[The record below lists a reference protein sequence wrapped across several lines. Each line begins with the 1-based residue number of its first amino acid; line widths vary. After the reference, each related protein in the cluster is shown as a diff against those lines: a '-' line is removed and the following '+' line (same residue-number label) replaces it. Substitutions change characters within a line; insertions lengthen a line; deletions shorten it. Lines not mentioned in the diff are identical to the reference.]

1 MMNLTAI
8 AINNNRVTYLLLS
21 IIIILGITGY
31 ALLPRDSM
39 PPFTVRAAN
48 IVTIFPGASPERME
62 LLVTD
67 PIEKVVQ
74 EIPEIDYIRSESRTG
89 ISIIKVSLKE
99 SVDESDL
106 RPVWDRLRRKIDN
119 VEVPSGV
126 TQGPDLKDE
135 DVGVTYGIVVGL
147 RNDGYEPK
155 ELEQY
160 ADQLRNRLIRLQDA
174 AKVELSGVVERRIFI
189 DYNDAELA
197 KLELSANELQ
207 NAISSTNI
215 IIPAGEINI
224 EDERVILE
232 PSGNFETTE
241 DIQNML
247 IAVGNGQE
255 TVYLKDI
262 AEVYEDYISPRESIV
277 RMNGQPAIGLHIS
290 LKEGANIVQ
299 LGEEVDELVAG
310 FNQTLPVGIAAQRIA
325 SQDTS
330 VSASVSDFLSN
341 LIQSVVIVLAV
352 MLMFLGLRTGIVV
365 ASLIP
370 TAIVMSLFLMRVF
383 DIGLNQ
389 VSLAALIMA
398 LGMLVDNAIVMA
410 ESMMVK
416 MERGS
421 KALDAAIS
429 SSKELMVPL
438 LTSSLTTSAAF
449 LSFFIADSVM
459 GEIMGPLFS
468 VITITLLSSWLM
480 ALTIVPML
488 AIIFIRVK
496 QNTDNQKP
504 GFFDRL
510 VVYYKQIIVWAL
522 AKPAIVLL
530 AVLSCLALSF
540 VGMGK
545 LGFVFMPDSDRNLVT
560 VNVTLPTG
568 TSLETTAAQVLSLEK
583 YFLDSLLIND
593 VRPQGVQDWSSF
605 IGEGPKSYDLGYQPS
620 PKQTNYA
627 HLLVNTSSSDD
638 NQLVIDQINQFAFNN
653 LPDAKVTVK
662 RLTSGGGASVPIQI
676 RISGPDAE
684 KLTKIASETKGQLRT
699 IAGTS
704 NVDDDWGPKIKK
716 IYVDINQSKLSYNGL
731 TNQDVALS
739 SYTTLSGYTVGEYRE
754 EEDNIPIAMRTKGN
768 LEVAYE
774 DLEGVSIYSQR
785 TGKTVPMAQVADIS
799 VDWQLA
805 KIIRRDL
812 NRTITVESQLE
823 AGYTATK
830 VTSQIANWLE
840 EQRAEWGIEYTYE
853 LGGESEASG
862 DAMGAVVA
870 KLPISLFIIILL
882 LVMQFNSVRKSSI
895 VLLAVPFGIIGVVGG
910 LLITDTNLSFTGF
923 LGIISLA
930 GIVINNAI
938 VLIDRIQLEL
948 DENGRSPYDAILAAA
963 QERFRPILLTTFT
976 TSLGLI
982 PLWLGGGEMWEP
994 LAIGIIFGLLFAT
1007 VITLV
1012 LVPVLYRL
1020 FYKVSKQT
1028 DVPPIVTD
1036 K

>member
-1 MMNLTAI
+1 MNLTAI
-8 AINNNRVTYLLLS
+8 AINNNRVTYLLMG
-21 IIIILGITGY
+21 IIIVLGITGY
-31 ALLPRDSM
+31 TSLPRDSM
-39 PPFTVRAAN
+39 PPFTIRIAR
-48 IVTIFPGASPERME
+48 IVTVFPGASPERIE
-62 LLVTD
+62 FLVTD
-67 PIEKVVQ
+67 PLEKVVQ
-74 EIPEIDYIRSESRTG
+74 EIPEVDYIESESRTG
-89 ISIIKVSLKE
+89 ISIVKVALKE
-99 SVDESDL
+99 SIGESEL
-106 RPVWDRLRRKIDN
+106 RPIWDRLRRKIDN
-119 VEVPSGV
+119 VVVPSGV
-126 TQGPDLKDE
+126 TIGPDLKDE
-135 DVGVTYGIVVGL
+135 GLGITYGIAVGL
-147 RNDGYEPK
+147 KNDGYEPK
-155 ELEQY
+155 ELEKY
-160 ADQLRNRLIRLQDA
+160 ADQLRNELIRLRDA
-174 AKVELSGVVERRIFI
+174 AKVELSGVLERRVFI
-189 DYNDAELA
+189 DYNDASLA
-197 KLELSANELQ
+197 KIELSANELK
-207 NAISSTNI
+207 NIISGTNI
-215 IIPAGEINI
+215 IIPAGQISI

-232 PSGNFETTE
+232 PSGNFETIR

-247 IAVGNGQE
+247 IPVGNGRE
-255 TVYLKDI
+255 SVYLKDI
-262 AEVYEDYISPRESIV
+262 AKVYEDYMSPRETIV

-290 LKEGANIVQ
+290 LKDGANIIQ
-299 LGEEVDELVAG
+299 LGEEVDQLLAR
-310 FNQTLPVGIAAQRIA
+310 FNQTLPVGITGKRIA
-325 SQDTS
+325 SQDNS
-330 VSASVSDFLSN
+330 VSESVSDFLSN
-341 LIQSVVIVLAV
+341 LIQSIVIVLAV

-370 TAIVMSLFLMRVF
+370 AAIVMSMFLMGVF

-429 SSKELMVPL
+429 SSKELKVPL

-449 LSFFIADSVM
+449 LSFFVADSVM

-468 VITITLLSSWLM
+468 VVTTTLLSSWLM

-488 AIIFIRVK
+488 AIVFIKVR
-496 QNTDNQKP
+496 QNNHNRKP
-504 GFFDRL
+504 GFFEKL
-510 VVYYKQIIVWAL
+510 NVYYKQIIVWSL
-522 AKPAIVLL
+522 SKPVLIL
-530 AVLSCLALSF
+530 SAVLGCLALSLI
-540 VGMGK
+540 GMGK

-560 VNVTLPTG
+560 IDIVLPTG
-568 TSLETTAAQVLSLEK
+568 TSLETTDSQVSRIERYLS
-583 YFLDSLLIND
+583 DSLRVNNE
-593 VRPQGVQDWSSF
+593 RSRGVLDWSSF
-605 IGEGPKSYDLGYQPS
+605 IGEGPRSYDLGYQPDQ
-620 PKQTNYA
+620 KQTNYA
-627 HLLVNTSSSDD
+627 HLLVNTSSGND
-638 NQLVIDQINQFAFNN
+638 NQSVIDRINMFAFNN

-662 RLTSGGGASVPIQI
+662 RLTSGGGVKVPIQI

-684 KLTKIASETKGQLRT
+684 KLTRIASETKGQLRN

-716 IYVDINQSKLSYNGL
+716 VYVDINQSKLGYNGL

-754 EEDNIPIAMRTKGN
+754 EEDNIPISMRTEGS

-774 DLEGVSIYSQR
+774 DIEGLSIYSQL
-785 TGKTVPMAQVADIS
+785 TGKTVPMAQLADIS

-812 NRTITVESQLE
+812 HRTITVESQLQ
-823 AGYTATK
+823 AGYTAAE
-830 VTSQIANWLE
+830 VTGQMLKWLN
-840 EQRAEWGIEYTYE
+840 EQRDEWGIEYTFE

-862 DAMGAVVA
+862 NAMGAVTA
-870 KLPISLFIIILL
+870 KLPISFFIIILL
-882 LVMQFNSVRKSSI
+882 LVMQFNSLRKSSI

-910 LLITDTNLSFTGF
+910 LLITGTNFSFTGF
-923 LGIISLA
+923 LGIISLS

-938 VLIDRIQLEL
+938 VLIDRIQLEI
-948 DENGRSPYDAILAAA
+948 DEHERAPYEAILTAA

-1020 FYKVSKQT
+1020 FYKVSMPT
-1028 DVPPIVTD
+1028 
-1036 K
+1036 

>member
-1 MMNLTAI
+1 MMNLTAV
-8 AINNNRVTYLLLS
+8 AIKNNRVTYLLMG
-21 IIIILGITGY
+21 IILILGIMGY
-31 ALLPRDSM
+31 ASLPRDSM
-39 PPFTVRAAN
+39 PPFTIRVAS
-48 IVTIFPGASPERME
+48 IVTVFPGASPERME

-67 PIEKVVQ
+67 PLEKVVQ
-74 EIPEIDYIRSESRTG
+74 EIPEVDYIQSESRTG

-99 SVDESDL
+99 SIGESEL
-106 RPVWDRLRRKIDN
+106 RPIWDRLRRKIDQ
-119 VEVPSGV
+119 VTVPSGV
-126 TQGPDLKDE
+126 SRGPDLKDE
-135 DVGVTYGIVVGL
+135 DLGITYGIAVGL
-147 RNDGYEPK
+147 ENDGYEPK
-155 ELEQY
+155 ELEKY
-160 ADQLRNRLIRLQDA
+160 ADQLRNELIRLKDA
-174 AKVELSGVVERRIFI
+174 AKVELSGVSERRVFI

-197 KLELSANELQ
+197 KIELSANELK
-207 NAISSTNI
+207 NAISGTNI
-215 IIPAGEINI
+215 IIPAGQISI

-232 PSGNFETTE
+232 PSGNFETIE
-241 DIQNML
+241 DIRNML
-247 IAVGNGQE
+247 IPVGYGRESVQ
-255 TVYLKDI
+255 LKDI
-262 AEVYEDYISPRESIV
+262 AEVYEDYISPRETLV

-290 LKEGANIVQ
+290 LKEGANIIQ
-299 LGEEVDELVAG
+299 LGEEVDQLLAS
-310 FNQTLPVGIAAQRIA
+310 FNQTLPVGIAGTRIA
-325 SQDTS
+325 SQDNS
-330 VSASVSDFLSN
+330 VATSVSDFISN
-341 LIQSVVIVLAV
+341 LIQSIVIVLAV

-370 TAIVMSLFLMRVF
+370 TAIVMSLFLMGIL

-421 KALDAAIS
+421 KPLDAAIS
-429 SSKELMVPL
+429 SSKELMIPL

-449 LSFFIADSVM
+449 LSFFVADSVM

-488 AIIFIRVK
+488 AMVFMKVK
-496 QNTDNQKP
+496 QSRKNQKP
-504 GFFDRL
+504 GFFEKL
-510 VVYYKQIIVWAL
+510 NQYFKQIIIWSL
-522 AKPAIVLL
+522 AKPVLIL
-530 AVLSCLALSF
+530 SVVFGGLVLSL

-560 VNVTLPTG
+560 VDMVLPTG
-568 TSLETTAAQVLSLEK
+568 TSLETTDAQVSLIERFLS
-583 YFLDSLLIND
+583 DSLLISNERSHG
-593 VRPQGVQDWSSF
+593 VRDWSSF
-605 IGEGPKSYDLGYQPS
+605 IGEGPKSYDLGYQPDQ
-620 PKQTNYA
+620 KQTNYA
-627 HLLVNTSSSDD
+627 HLLVNTSSGDD
-638 NQLVIDQINQFAFNN
+638 NQLVIDRINAFAFNH
-653 LPDAKVTVK
+653 LSDAKVTVK

-676 RISGPDAE
+676 RISGPNAE
-684 KLTKIASETKGQLRT
+684 KLTKIASATKGQLRT

-716 IYVDINQSKLSYNGL
+716 VYVNINPSKLRYNGL
-731 TNQDVALS
+731 THQDVALS

-754 EEDNIPIAMRTKGN
+754 GEDNIPIAMRTEGS
-768 LEVAYE
+768 LAVAYE
-774 DLEGVSIYSQR
+774 DLEGLSIYSQL

-812 NRTITVESQLE
+812 HRTITVESQLQ
-823 AGYTATK
+823 AGYTAAE
-830 VTSQIANWLE
+830 VTGQLSKWLD
-840 EQRAEWGIEYTYE
+840 EQRDEWGSEYTYE

-862 DAMGAVVA
+862 DAMGAVMA

-882 LVMQFNSVRKSSI
+882 LVMQFNSLRKSSI
-895 VLLAVPFGIIGVVGG
+895 VLLAIPFGIIGVVGG
-910 LLITDTNLSFTGF
+910 LLITDTHLSFTGF
-923 LGIISLA
+923 LGIISLS

-948 DENGRSPYDAILAAA
+948 DENNRNPYEAIVVAA

-1020 FYKVSKQT
+1020 FYKVSLPK
-1028 DVPPIVTD
+1028 
-1036 K
+1036 

>member
-1 MMNLTAI
+1 MNLTAI
-8 AINNNRVTYLLLS
+8 AINNNRVTYLLMGIVL
-21 IIIILGITGY
+21 ILGVTGY
-31 ALLPRDSM
+31 TSLPRDSM
-39 PPFTVRAAN
+39 PPFTLRMASV
-48 IVTIFPGASPERME
+48 VTIFPGASPERME

-67 PIEKVVQ
+67 PLEKVVQ
-74 EIPEIDYIRSESRTG
+74 EIPEVDYIQSESRTG
-89 ISIIKVSLKE
+89 ISIVKVALKE
-99 SVDESDL
+99 NIGESEL
-106 RPVWDRLRRKIDN
+106 RPIWDRLRRKIDN
-119 VEVPSGV
+119 VVVPSGV
-126 TQGPDLKDE
+126 TVGPDLKDE
-135 DVGVTYGIVVGL
+135 DLGITYGIAVGL
-147 RNDGYEPK
+147 ANDGYEPK
-155 ELEQY
+155 ELEKY
-160 ADQLRNRLIRLQDA
+160 ADKLRNELIRLRDA
-174 AKVELSGVVERRIFI
+174 AKVELSGVSERRVFI

-197 KLELSANELQ
+197 KIELSANELK
-207 NAISSTNI
+207 NAISGTNI
-215 IIPAGEINI
+215 IIPAGEISI

-232 PSGNFETTE
+232 PSGNFETIQ
-241 DIQNML
+241 DIQDML
-247 IAVGNGQE
+247 IPVGNSRE
-255 TVYLKDI
+255 SVYLKDI
-262 AEVYEDYISPRESIV
+262 AEVYEDYISPRETIA
-277 RMNGQPAIGLHIS
+277 RMNGRPAIGLHIS
-290 LKEGANIVQ
+290 LKEGANIIQ
-299 LGEEVDELVAG
+299 LGEEVDELLDS
-310 FNQTLPVGIAAQRIA
+310 FNQTLPVGITGKRIA

-330 VSASVSDFLSN
+330 VSKSVSDFLSN

-370 TAIVMSLFLMRVF
+370 AAIVMSSFLMGAF

-421 KALDAAIS
+421 KALDAAVS

-449 LSFFIADSVM
+449 LSFFIADSIM

-488 AIIFIRVK
+488 AILFIKVK
-496 QNTDNQKP
+496 SNSSNQKP
-504 GFFDRL
+504 GFFEKLNIHYR
-510 VVYYKQIIVWAL
+510 QIIVWSL
-522 AKPAIVLL
+522 SKPILILSVVLG
-530 AVLSCLALSF
+530 CLALSF

-560 VNVTLPTG
+560 VDIILPTG
-568 TSLETTAAQVLSLEK
+568 TSLETTDSQVLKIERYLS
-583 YFLDSLLIND
+583 DSLLINSE
-593 VRPQGVQDWSSF
+593 RSQGVRSWSSF
-605 IGEGPKSYDLGYQPS
+605 IGEGPKSYDLGYQPDQ
-620 PKQTNYA
+620 KQSNYA
-627 HLLVNTSSSDD
+627 HLLVNTSSGND
-638 NQLVIDQINQFAFNN
+638 NQLVIDRINAFAFNN

-662 RLTSGGGASVPIQI
+662 RLTSGGGASVPIQV

-684 KLTKIASETKGQLRT
+684 KLTRIASETKNQLRT
-699 IAGTS
+699 IAGSS

-716 IYVDINQSKLSYNGL
+716 VYVDINQSKLSYNGL

-754 EEDNIPIAMRTKGN
+754 EEDNIPIAMRTEGS

-774 DLEGVSIYSQR
+774 DIEGLSIYSQR

-812 NRTITVESQLE
+812 NRTITVESQLQT
-823 AGYTATK
+823 GYTAIEITGQLLK
-830 VTSQIANWLE
+830 WLNG
-840 EQRAEWGIEYTYE
+840 QRDEWGSDYTFE

-862 DAMGAVVA
+862 NAMGAVMA
-870 KLPISLFIIILL
+870 KLPISFFIIVLL
-882 LVMQFNSVRKSSI
+882 LVMQFNSLRKSSI

-910 LLITDTNLSFTGF
+910 LLITGTNLSFTGF
-923 LGIISLA
+923 LGIISLS

-948 DENGRSPYDAILAAA
+948 DENKRTPYDAILVAA

-982 PLWLGGGEMWEP
+982 PLWLGGGDMWEP

-1012 LVPVLYRL
+1012 LVPVLYKL
-1020 FYKVSKQT
+1020 FYKVA
-1028 DVPPIVTD
+1028 IL
-1036 K
+1036 

>member
-8 AINNNRVTYLLLS
+8 AINNNRVTYLLLA

-31 ALLPRDSM
+31 ASLPRDSM
-39 PPFTVRAAN
+39 PPFTIRAAN
-48 IVTIFPGASPERME
+48 IVTVFPGASPGRME

-67 PIEKVVQ
+67 PLEKVVQ

-89 ISIIKVSLKE
+89 ISVIKVSLKE

-155 ELEQY
+155 ELEQH
-160 ADQLRNRLIRLQDA
+160 ADQLRNELIRLQDA
-174 AKVELSGVVERRIFI
+174 AKVELSGVVERRVFI

-197 KLELSANELQ
+197 KIELSANELK

-215 IIPAGEINI
+215 IIPAGEISI

-232 PSGNFETTE
+232 PSGNFETTQ

-247 IAVGNGQE
+247 IPVGNGRE
-255 TVYLKDI
+255 SVYLKDI
-262 AEVYEDYISPRESIV
+262 AEVYEDYISPRETIV
-277 RMNGQPAIGLHIS
+277 RMDGQPAIGLHIS

-299 LGEEVDELVAG
+299 LGEEVDQLVAD
-310 FNQTLPVGIAAQRIA
+310 FNQTLPVGITAQRIA

-330 VSASVSDFLSN
+330 VSTNVSDFLSN
-341 LIQSVVIVLAV
+341 LIQSIVIVLAV
-352 MLMFLGLRTGIVV
+352 MLMFLGLRTGVVV

-370 TAIVMSLFLMRVF
+370 TAIVMALFLMRVF

-496 QNTDNQKP
+496 QGSDDQKP

-522 AKPAIVLL
+522 SKPAVVLV

-560 VNVTLPTG
+560 VDVMLPTG
-568 TSLETTAAQVLSLEK
+568 TSLETTAAQVFSLEK
-583 YFLDSLLIND
+583 YLADSLYVSD
-593 VRPQGVQDWSSF
+593 SRPRGVQDWASF
-605 IGEGPKSYDLGYQPS
+605 IGQGPKSYDLGYQPNQ
-620 PKQTNYA
+620 KQTNYA
-627 HLLVNTSSSDD
+627 HMLVNTSSGDD
-638 NQLVIDQINQFAFNN
+638 NLLVIDRINQFAFNN

-684 KLTKIASETKGQLRT
+684 KLTEIASETKGQLRT

-716 IYVDINQSKLSYNGL
+716 IYVDINQSKLSFNGL

-739 SYTTLSGYTVGEYRE
+739 SYTTLSGYKVGEYRE
-754 EEDNIPIAMRTKGN
+754 EEDNIPIAMRTEGN
-768 LEVAYE
+768 LEIAYE
-774 DLEGVSIYSQR
+774 DLEGLSIYSQR
-785 TGKTVPMAQVADIS
+785 TGKTVPMVQVADIS

-823 AGYTATK
+823 AGYTAVE
-830 VTSQIANWLE
+830 VTSQIAEWLD
-840 EQRAEWGIEYTYE
+840 EQSDQWGIEYTYE
-853 LGGESEASG
+853 LGGESEASS
-862 DAMGAVVA
+862 DAMAAVIA

-948 DENGRSPYDAILAAA
+948 DENGRSPYDAILSAA

-1020 FYKVSKQT
+1020 LYKVSLPK
-1028 DVPPIVTD
+1028 
-1036 K
+1036 